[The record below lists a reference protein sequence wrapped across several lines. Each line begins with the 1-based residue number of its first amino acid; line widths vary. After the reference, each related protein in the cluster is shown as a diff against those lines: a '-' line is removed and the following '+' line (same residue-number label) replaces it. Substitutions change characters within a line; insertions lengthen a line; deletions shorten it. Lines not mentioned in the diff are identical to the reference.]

1 MADGN
6 VGASSGLAGLLSGGS
21 KAADDAAA
29 AKKKD
34 GAIGQTDFLNML
46 VAQLKNQDPLDPMSN
61 DKFAVD
67 LSQFAQVE
75 QLIGIKEQLAKG
87 GSSSSGGDFTSLASY
102 LGHEVKLN
110 SETLAVKNKNAGLLK
125 FDLDQDTD
133 PVLIDITNA
142 QTGEVL
148 KTLDLKAQKA
158 GPYTVS
164 LEDIDLP
171 NGDYGFKVHGTGA
184 DGKEVTPQAHV
195 AGIVTGFVPG
205 EEPKL
210 IVGGKQYNPADV
222 LEVSLP
228 SGSGSAE

>member
-6 VGASSGLAGLLSGGS
+6 VGATSGIAGLLNGGTQ
-21 KAADDAAA
+21 AADAAAA

-61 DKFAVD
+61 DRFAVD

-75 QLIGIKEQLAKG
+75 QLIGIKEQLGKG
-87 GSSSSGGDFTSLASY
+87 GSASGGDFTSLASY

-110 SETLAVKNKNAGLLK
+110 SDTLAVKNKNAGLLK
-125 FDLDQDTD
+125 FELDQDTD
-133 PVLIDITNA
+133 PVLIDITNSES
-142 QTGEVL
+142 GEVL

-184 DGKEVTPQAHV
+184 SGAEVTPQAHV

-205 EEPKL
+205 DEPKL

-228 SGSGSAE
+228 SGGGTQE

>member
-6 VGASSGLAGLLSGGS
+6 VDATSNLASLLGGAQSAN
-21 KAADDAAA
+21 DAA
-29 AKKKD
+29 AKKKSD
-34 GAIGQTDFLNML
+34 AIGQTDFLNML

-61 DKFAVD
+61 DRFAVD

-75 QLIGIKEQLAKG
+75 QLIGIKEQLGK
-87 GSSSSGGDFTSLASY
+87 GSSGSGTDFTSLASY

-110 SETLAVKNKNAGLLK
+110 SSTLTVKNKNAGFLK

-133 PVLIDITNA
+133 PVMIDIKNA
-142 QTGEVL
+142 ESGEVL
-148 KTLDLKAQKA
+148 KTLNLNAQKA

-171 NGDYGFKVHGTGA
+171 NGDYSFGVHGTGA
-184 DGKEVTPQAHV
+184 DGAEVTVDAKV
-195 AGIVTGFVPG
+195 AGVVTGFVPG
-205 EEPKL
+205 DEPKL
-210 IVGGKQYNPADV
+210 IIGGKQYNPSDI

-228 SGSGSAE
+228 SSGGSSQ